1 MNPSKAKRRANK
13 HKHRDQAARRKSAAE
28 KRPEQLELP
37 VSMPERGAA
46 KSEPQAKTKDSSH
59 HKTKA
64 AAKTDPASSP
74 RFQVASDKAAGA
86 EHKVPPHK
94 PKSAQYATVRPA
106 KTDRPVVNTA
116 SLSSPASD
124 QKSKSVSP
132 VAIICGH
139 AVHRAAHRM
148 VQPRLHQRLL
158 AANVSSRQ
166 PLGKIKRLRLVA
178 QRQQLAASR
187 LVAA

>member
-1 MNPSKAKRRANK
+1 MNPSKAKRRANRNK
-13 HKHRDQAARRKSAAE
+13 RKHRDQATRRKTGAE

-46 KSEPQAKTKDSSH
+46 KSEPQAKTKDPSQ

-74 RFQVASDKAAGA
+74 RFQVASEKAAGA
-86 EHKVPPHK
+86 EHKVLPRK

-106 KTDRPVVNTA
+106 KTSRPVVNTGLA
-116 SLSSPASD
+116 GMAF
-124 QKSKSVSP
+124 
-132 VAIICGH
+132 ICGY
-139 AVHRAAHRM
+139 AVHRAAHRV
-148 VQPRLHQRLL
+148 VQPRFHQRLL

>member
-1 MNPSKAKRRANK
+1 MNPSKAKRRANRNK
-13 HKHRDQAARRKSAAE
+13 RKHRDQATRRKTGAE

-46 KSEPQAKTKDSSH
+46 KSEPQAKTKDPSQ

-74 RFQVASDKAAGA
+74 RFQVASEKAAGA
-86 EHKVPPHK
+86 EHKVLPRK

-106 KTDRPVVNTA
+106 KTSRPVVNTA
-116 SLSSPASD
+116 GLSSPASD
-124 QKSKSVSP
+124 QQSKPASP
-132 VAIICGH
+132 VW
-139 AVHRAAHRM
+139 RLYAAM
-148 VQPRLHQRLL
+148 LFNALLRLHQRLL
-158 AANVSSRQ
+158 AANLSSRQ